1 MLSNSFF
8 GLKLKKLITQ
18 LAIFF
23 IVIVVFFLLIQ
34 TKKNSKKHENFGNT
48 EIIYEKNEFN
58 NELIKKNY
66 YFAKKTYRA
75 ETVQIIFK
83 SYFNGNIN
91 ANLIMNNIKNRRKL
105 NEELYSNNIQFL
117 WRRV

>member
-48 EIIYEKNEFN
+48 EIIYEKNEFY
-58 NELIKKNY
+58 NELIKKRVKQVAPSLKIKVKSNDT
-66 YFAKKTYRA
+66 FEKILKK
-75 ETVQIIFK
+75 
-83 SYFNGNIN
+83 NGFQN
-91 ANLIMNNIKNRRKL
+91 
-105 NEELYSNNIQFL
+105 Q
-117 WRRV
+117 